1 MRFFFVLCCW
11 RLSLRSLFI
20 RFQLLFR
27 FVCETPRGSCLPNQ
41 YTTLLLLLS
50 HSAWAKGIQ
59 IHIQFVYQQEIE
71 WVSPN
76 ESSSSGRR
84 GRETGEEGTA
94 RVARWVAAQMGQWA
108 ATLAKGDDKRMRM
121 ANWIYSGTEKEGEW
135 KEREREGRDGE
146 GRHCQWDAVAV
157 ISCINFPHW
166 QSIF

>member
-41 YTTLLLLLS
+41 YTLLLLLVS

-71 WVSPN
+71 
-76 ESSSSGRR
+76 
-84 GRETGEEGTA
+84 
-94 RVARWVAAQMGQWA
+94 
-108 ATLAKGDDKRMRM
+108 
-121 ANWIYSGTEKEGEW
+121 
-135 KEREREGRDGE
+135 
-146 GRHCQWDAVAV
+146 
-157 ISCINFPHW
+157 
-166 QSIF
+166 